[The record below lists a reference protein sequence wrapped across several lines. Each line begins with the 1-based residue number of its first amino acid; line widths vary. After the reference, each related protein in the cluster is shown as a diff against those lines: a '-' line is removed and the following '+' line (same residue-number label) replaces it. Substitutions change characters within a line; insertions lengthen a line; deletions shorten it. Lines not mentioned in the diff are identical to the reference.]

1 MIKWAGRLILL
12 IGVGHTI
19 IALALTAPTHAEA
32 WFTTG
37 VWNEPLTDM
46 SQANGAYWFSLGS
59 FGPLQI
65 VLGLLILW
73 MDRRGIVPPTFIA
86 WIFAANAVICGV
98 IFGPS
103 PWPVDLVSAGLL
115 IAGAHRA
122 RRANRTPAAPAP
134 SAP

>member
-1 MIKWAGRLILL
+1 MITWAGRLILL
-12 IGVGHTI
+12 IGVGHTL
-19 IALALTAPTHAEA
+19 IALALTAPDHAEA

-37 VWNEPLTDM
+37 VWGEALTDM

-65 VLGLLILW
+65 VLGLLVLW
-73 MDRRGIVPPTFIA
+73 MDRRGIVPPTFLA
-86 WIFAANAVICGV
+86 WTLAANAVVCGV

-115 IAGAHRA
+115 IAGARRA
-122 RRANRTPAAPAP
+122 RRADRTGGDPPAAA
-134 SAP
+134 